1 MNVCFSASRRKIGK
15 LHHSDTLS
23 DLSRIE
29 CKVRR
34 SEATIPLKKQD
45 QDRKGMGPLILQP
58 DDHTYLGRSIL
69 SFLVRRA
76 RKYNGLMYP
85 SIFLDRDGVLIEN
98 RSDYVRDWSQV
109 KIIPEAVRALSLAP
123 IKKYKVVIV
132 TNQSAV
138 GRGLILLKTAEEI
151 NQRLFNL
158 IRDEGG
164 QIDGV
169 YMCPHKPEDGCS
181 CRKPLPGLLLQ
192 AAKDLSL
199 DLKRSWM
206 IGDAWSDVQA
216 GEAAGLRGTIL
227 LRTGRGTEQLLQAR
241 LEKVTDNLVF
251 DNLPLAFEA
260 ILSIDNDSAI
270 GSPS

>member
-1 MNVCFSASRRKIGK
+1 
-15 LHHSDTLS
+15 
-23 DLSRIE
+23 
-29 CKVRR
+29 
-34 SEATIPLKKQD
+34 
-45 QDRKGMGPLILQP
+45 
-58 DDHTYLGRSIL
+58 
-69 SFLVRRA
+69 
-76 RKYNGLMYP
+76 MYP

-109 KIIPEAVRALSLAP
+109 KIIPEAIRALSLAS

-138 GRGLILLKTAEEI
+138 GRGLILLKTAQEI
-151 NQRLFNL
+151 NQRLINL
-158 IRDEGG
+158 IREQGG
-164 QIDGV
+164 QIDGA

-199 DLKRSWM
+199 DLQHSWM

-216 GEAAGLRGTIL
+216 GEAAGMRGTIL
-227 LRTGRGTEQLLQAR
+227 VKTGRGTEQLLQAR
-241 LEKVTDNLVF
+241 LEKVKGHLVF

-260 ILSIDNDSAI
+260 IFSIDNDPAM
-270 GSPS
+270 GSQS